1 MLKDDAI
8 PTLFAH
14 NADKQPAKRKFSI
27 LREHERAKRQH
38 CEDAFLHS
46 EQVERFEFEYN
57 TKETQTERVVLVS
70 SSTQT
75 PPLPTKADI
84 GVQCCIEIDICN
96 EQLSEKKIQEVETQ
110 SEEAKT
116 IKTAIF
122 M

>member
-1 MLKDDAI
+1 M
-8 PTLFAH
+8 
-14 NADKQPAKRKFSI
+14 
-27 LREHERAKRQH
+27 
-38 CEDAFLHS
+38 
-46 EQVERFEFEYN
+46 
-57 TKETQTERVVLVS
+57 VLVS
-70 SSTQT
+70 SSNQT